1 MVYKSQ
7 RTGRKKY
14 FNVARKNWGHERRS
28 DEQRREMVMEK
39 EIKIKEK

>member
-1 MVYKSQ
+1 MENKRQ

-14 FNVARKNWGHERRS
+14 FNVARKNWGHERRF
-28 DEQRREMVMEK
+28 DEQRREMVMKK